1 MDKET
6 ITENYARFS
15 TEKLKGIVSEIK
27 SLNPEFI
34 PLLQSELIKRNEN
47 EIALRITEY
56 LTSIKYHISE
66 SILFDSILN
75 YRKGGLTETEI
86 DYKLKEKHGIDS
98 SYAELIRVSL
108 KEKGKE
114 NIAVG
119 TAMIIMPLILAIVL
133 LTMQAFI
140 GVFPILLIGIGIW
153 RLNKGIIQRRVNN

>member
-6 ITENYARFS
+6 IRENYADFS

-27 SLNPEFI
+27 SINPEFI

-47 EIALRITEY
+47 EVALGITEY

-66 SILFDSILN
+66 SILFDSIVN
-75 YRKGGLTETEI
+75 YRKVGLTETEI
-86 DYKLKEKHGIDS
+86 DSKLQENHGIES

-114 NIAVG
+114 NIAIG
-119 TAMIIMPLILAIVL
+119 TAMIIIPLILGIVL

-140 GVFPILLIGIGIW
+140 GVFPLLLMGIGIW
-153 RLNKGIIQRRVNN
+153 RLNKGIMQRRVNN